1 MAVFLDFFTFAR
13 TLTRTLTRTFRTIRT
28 IRTIRTTR
36 TTHDRV
42 RVRENCVFQA
52 VREVFRR
59 FVGAVTRPFPPPFHR
74 FFGAV
79 TRTSPPL
86 FHRFVGAVTRTHTT
100 VPPVLR
106 QFHPA
111 TIPPF
116 CPNRPNRPKCPNRP
130 HGHSTV
136 PPVRWFR
143 HPSCP
148 APFHRFSGAVTR
160 TFPPLFSWHSGSS
173 TRTFPLS
180 PVFFSCFFSEV
191 IKSFRERTIFRKISC
206 QTVNLTI
213 QEIGF
218 LMNQTNHHIGSDF
231 QFPLILLFG
240 IRF

>member
-1 MAVFLDFFTFAR
+1 MHWGWKNPKCRNSSRFTAIADLLR
-13 TLTRTLTRTFRTIRT
+13 RTLTRTFRTIRT

-42 RVRENCVFQA
+42 RVRENCDFQA

-59 FVGAVTRPFPPPFHR
+59 FF
-74 FFGAV
+74 
-79 TRTSPPL
+79 
-86 FHRFVGAVTRTHTT
+86 GAVTRTHTT
-100 VPPVLR
+100 VPPALR